1 MDEIRVVKFETFR
14 CSSREL
20 TIRSKV
26 QPDGS
31 WEVIG
36 ITRPQD
42 PLRDPAL
49 FQEFLRFNLHR
60 VYRTFVHAV
69 QDCLETWY
77 PVANFCI
84 DLYCLADGYG
94 WTPSWVRELWRE
106 LPDYLTG
113 ADLLIRLQDAPIFWE
128 LMEAPV
134 EWWITPEWRI
144 QLRRPHWRLSQSV
157 EVLIA
162 DWWVK
167 QFAADLSTLARKLE
181 ERHYRTRFQPA
192 PLVVQAKASN
202 P

>member
-1 MDEIRVVKFETFR
+1 MEEIKVVKFRTFGCDR
-14 CSSREL
+14 PVL
-20 TIRSKV
+20 TLVSKTL
-26 QPDGS
+26 PNRS

-49 FQEFLRFNLHR
+49 FEQFLQFNLHR
-60 VYRTFVHAV
+60 VYRTFVHAI
-69 QDCLETWY
+69 QDFLETWY

-84 DLYCLADGYG
+84 DLYCLDAGYG
-94 WTPSWVRELWRE
+94 WTPRWTRELWRE

-157 EVLIA
+157 EVPIA

-167 QFAADLSTLARKLE
+167 QFAANMTTLAHRLNE
-181 ERHYRTRFQPA
+181 LHRRTRFEPA
-192 PLVVQAKASN
+192 PLVAPTKGV
-202 P
+202 

>member
-49 FQEFLRFNLHR
+49 LQEFLRFNLHR

-69 QDCLETWY
+69 QDFLETWY

-84 DLYCLADGYG
+84 DLYRLADGYG

-113 ADLLIRLQDAPIFWE
+113 ADLLIRLEDAQIFWE

-157 EVLIA
+157 EVPIA

-167 QFAADLSTLARKLE
+167 QFAVDMTTLAHRLSE
-181 ERHYRTRFQPA
+181 LHRRTRFEPT
-192 PLVVQAKASN
+192 PLVVPAKGV
-202 P
+202 